1 MAYHNR
7 GDDARG
13 ICAERTINGGTWMA
27 VGISHGSSSMNI
39 LSPSGSTQSLK
50 ASFMAWW
57 NLLSPWAAS
66 ILTGNERL

>member
-1 MAYHNR
+1 
-7 GDDARG
+7 
-13 ICAERTINGGTWMA
+13 MA